1 MKKHMKFGRPYRS
14 YISKDSKKQFRKT
27 GIWILILLS
36 AIYCVVFTLI
46 HIYPVIED
54 VSKSLLNAYGT
65 EIINRAILED
75 IEGSDIYNEIITTA
89 KDENN
94 NISYIQTNSANMNKL
109 KSRLS
114 LNVLNKLDQFGSKGF
129 TIPLGNLTDIIL
141 LSGIGPV
148 IPFKIIP
155 YGSADINFRSEF
167 SSAGINQTRHEIY
180 IDVTAKLH
188 AISAVSQ
195 IETVV
200 TTSVMAC
207 QTVIV
212 GDVPQFFAGVTN

>member
-1 MKKHMKFGRPYRS
+1 MKLRMKFGRPYKAYVSRN
-14 YISKDSKKQFRKT
+14 SKKCFKRAGT
-27 GIWILILLS
+27 WILIFLS
-36 AIYCVVFTLI
+36 IIYCVVFISL

-54 VSKSLLNAYGT
+54 VSTKLLNAYGT

-75 IEGSDIYNEIITTA
+75 IEGSDIYSQVIQTA
-89 KDENN
+89 KDESN
-94 NISYIQTNSANMNKL
+94 NISYIQANSANINKL
-109 KSRLS
+109 KSRLA
-114 LNVLNKLDQFGSKGF
+114 LNILNKIDQFGSKGF

-141 LSGIGPV
+141 LSGIGPD

-167 SSAGINQTRHEIY
+167 TSAGINQTRHEIY

-195 IETVV
+195 IETEVS
-200 TTSVMAC
+200 TSVMAC